1 MNMRIFD
8 KEYDIAII
16 LEENTDEAIYLAA
29 KDLQN
34 NLRRL
39 SGKKGGFDIVYN
51 NKGCGILVLRLSTS

>member
-1 MNMRIFD
+1 MRIFD
-8 KEYDIAII
+8 KEYDIAIV

-39 SGKKGGFDIVYN
+39 SGKKGGNIQITIANTIFPRSF
-51 NKGCGILVLRLSTS
+51 ILTP

>member
-1 MNMRIFD
+1 MRIFD

-51 NKGCGILVLRLSTS
+51 NAYND